1 MTTGKRIRLLRR
13 SKGVTQTE
21 LGQAIGV
28 GKTTISNYETGY
40 SSPDTETLSKMAQY
54 FNVTTD
60 YLLGREP
67 NGNVISLSD
76 PQQLIYLRVP

>member
-54 FNVTTD
+54 FIVLD
-60 YLLGREP
+60 
-67 NGNVISLSD
+67 
-76 PQQLIYLRVP
+76 IY